1 MAAAVATRP
10 LPPPTTTRAM
20 SSPVD
25 DDATTTTYTV
35 DIVNLNNLLSRL
47 EHSIFSSALDL
58 RLVQQSHLHRTR
70 VGAVRFFLPFCSF
83 THFVVV
89 NLMTFFFFW
98 TECRVCEYTIHKNRT
113 LATIHKIPGNTTSAN
128 DRFGK

>member
-10 LPPPTTTRAM
+10 LPPTTRKL

-25 DDATTTTYTV
+25 DATTTTSPTSTTTYTV

-47 EHSIFSSALDL
+47 EHNIFSSALDL

-70 VGAVRFFLPFCSF
+70 VGAVRFS
-83 THFVVV
+83 
-89 NLMTFFFFW
+89 
-98 TECRVCEYTIHKNRT
+98 
-113 LATIHKIPGNTTSAN
+113 TSPLSVYV
-128 DRFGK
+128 RRG